1 MEKQKTL
8 SGGLLLGGTHFLVD
22 FCCTAILT
30 CLSLQVSGE
39 TLLICAIVYN
49 GLAFAFQLPLGALAD
64 LLRLSRGFCAF
75 GCLLVA
81 IAPFL
86 PAPILVSALLGLGN
100 ACFHVGGGREA
111 LHRGGKKA
119 GFVGH
124 FVAPGA
130 IGIFL
135 GPLCAKLSWPIH
147 IIAPVSLSLC
157 AFLFLLTHND
167 GKRAEALQFPAQPL
181 GAGQLATMMTCM
193 FLTVLLRA
201 YMGTI
206 IHYDFQAF
214 PLLSALFVLCIFGG
228 KFFGGTLAD
237 RFGAFPFSLCA
248 QLSATVLFVLSLW
261 VPWCAY
267 PAIFLFNT
275 TMAITAHKLYVAV
288 PSWAG
293 TMFGLTTLALF
304 LGSVPKLIGMESP
317 FFTGWGLLLL
327 GLLSTALLLTGLHM
341 GREAKDA

>member
-1 MEKQKTL
+1 MAKQKTIAA
-8 SGGLLLGGTHFLVD
+8 GLLLGGTHFLVD

-30 CLSLQVSGE
+30 GLSLQVSGE
-39 TLLICAIVYN
+39 MLLICAILYN

-64 LLRLSRGFCAF
+64 RLQLSRSLCAF

-81 IAPFL
+81 VAPFL

-111 LHRGGKKA
+111 LHRGGEKA

-135 GPLCAKLSWPIH
+135 GPLCAKMSWPIH
-147 IIAPVSLSLC
+147 VIAPVSLSLC
-157 AFLFLLTHND
+157 AFLFFFTRNG
-167 GKRAEALQFPAQPL
+167 GKQTETLRFPAQAL
-181 GAGQLATMMTCM
+181 GTGRLAAMMVCM

-214 PLLSALFVLCIFGG
+214 PLLAALFVLCIFGG

-275 TMAITAHKLYVAV
+275 TMAITAHKLYVAL
-288 PSWAG
+288 PSWGG

-304 LGSVPKLIGMESP
+304 LGSVPKLLGTESP
-317 FFTGWGLLLL
+317 FFTWWGLLLL
-327 GLLSTALLLTGLHM
+327 SLLSTALLLTGLHI